1 MQKSQH
7 AVQWRREASV
17 SMGEWTIVFKM
28 KCGERYH
35 CTTLVAA
42 NECVSRELVL
52 KWVPAS
58 QTQRRPEIRIIV
70 QQKLKHEIISARQ
83 GLSNGVC
90 LIRICHIHVK
100 RVPGKIESFWIWILA
115 SAGNRTSMTSRG
127 WRSEPKHRSC
137 AQFPKS
143 IDLSICVLRKH
154 ISSQQTHAENTFFL
168 FLVINYPWETIF
180 NTK

>member
-52 KWVPAS
+52 TWVPAS

-70 QQKLKHEIISARQ
+70 QQKLKHEIISAQR

-90 LIRICHIHVK
+90 LIRICHIHLK
-100 RVPGKIESFWIWILA
+100 RVPCKYVPKNLPAIHSVVHSTGEVKMSENEVVWLGTASSAPFPLYFLNQKVALA
-115 SAGNRTSMTSRG
+115 YRG
-127 WRSEPKHRSC
+127 
-137 AQFPKS
+137 F
-143 IDLSICVLRKH
+143 
-154 ISSQQTHAENTFFL
+154 
-168 FLVINYPWETIF
+168 IF
-180 NTK
+180 DFTAFC